1 MKLFEDEN
9 SWNWVD
15 ENNVV
20 LGFRNSSQCCEQF
33 GYCYFAKEPTD
44 DISLKD
50 EEAIIDSLDDFVFD
64 NSYYTFLHN
73 SSSNC
78 GGYVAFR
85 IVNKNTNET
94 VYLTIYNHHNGWYSH
109 GFQFKHKNDIIIEG
123 II

>member
-20 LGFRNSSQCCEQF
+20 LGFRNSSRCCEQF
-33 GYCYFAKEPTD
+33 GYRYFTKEPTD

-50 EEAIIDSLDDFVFD
+50 EEARIDSLDDFVFD
-64 NSYYTFLHN
+64 TSYCIFLHN
-73 SSSNC
+73 SSSDC

-94 VYLTIYNHHNGWYSH
+94 IYLTIYNHHNGWYSH
-109 GFQFKHKNDIIIEG
+109 GFQFKYKDRIIREG
-123 II
+123 IL